1 MQRTQGAST
10 PPFCARLQRV
20 ATERGTTVEPAPD
33 DMDWWTPS
41 DMTLMLSTGRIG
53 IVVHYNETDCA
64 GVRATY
70 QGEYGSKLS
79 FICEDK
85 GQKKYRHF

>member
-1 MQRTQGAST
+1 MAKSSAQGASD
-10 PPFCARLQRV
+10 FDGL
-20 ATERGTTVEPAPD
+20 TVESAPD

-70 QGEYGSKLS
+70 QAEYGSKLS

-85 GQKKYRHF
+85 SQKKYRHF

>member
-1 MQRTQGAST
+1 MAKSSAQGASD
-10 PPFCARLQRV
+10 FDGL
-20 ATERGTTVEPAPD
+20 TVESAPGN
-33 DMDWWTPS
+33 MDWWTPD
-41 DMTLMLSTGRIG
+41 DMTLMLSSGRIG

-64 GVRATY
+64 GIRATY
-70 QGEYGSKLS
+70 QAEYGSKLS